1 MRSVGIMV
9 LFPPV
14 SQDMVGYRTYN
25 PSYYQ
30 ITENMSRCQ
39 TNIRFVKKEVRSADL
54 ALNLSK
60 SSAI

>member
-30 ITENMSRCQ
+30 ITENMSRCRL
-39 TNIRFVKKEVRSADL
+39 TYKKAVVYGL
-54 ALNLSK
+54 YGLSTVLFT
-60 SSAI
+60 